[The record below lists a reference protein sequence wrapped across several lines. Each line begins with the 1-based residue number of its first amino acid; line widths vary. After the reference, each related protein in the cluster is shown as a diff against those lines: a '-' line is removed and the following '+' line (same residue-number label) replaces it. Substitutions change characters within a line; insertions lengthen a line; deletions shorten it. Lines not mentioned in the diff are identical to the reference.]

1 MKTIYVN
8 TETYDVSMTEK
19 EGYLPFETDLF
30 NYFSNKD
37 IEAQFYVPKGYTYD
51 DPISGET
58 YTGEYICTKA
68 GMPTVQNIAEIR
80 DKAQAAQV
88 SAAQAVNTANAAQ
101 ESTTQSSATL
111 DDVMAALVE
120 LADMVAAL
128 SEEPLTAVEE
138 A

>member
-30 NYFSNKD
+30 NHFSDKD

-68 GMPTVQNIAEIR
+68 SMPTLQNIVEIR
-80 DKAQAAQV
+80 NKAM
-88 SAAQAVNTANAAQ
+88 SASSVADEAKEVADLNT
-101 ESTTQSSATL
+101 TTL

-120 LADMVAAL
+120 LADMVAAM
-128 SEEPLTAVEE
+128 SEASAESMAEE